1 MVASYEV
8 WSVLGCS
15 ACQEVE
21 ERLERIGVPFE
32 KKDLGTVVRN
42 EVPDSEVMAQLIMQD
57 NMAPVVV
64 AVKDDGSR
72 QSIPHSALPQE
83 QEAVCAA

>member
-1 MVASYEV
+1 M
-8 WSVLGCS
+8 

-21 ERLERIGVPFE
+21 ERLVRIGVPFE
-32 KKDLGTVVRN
+32 KKELGTVVRN

-72 QSIPHSALPQE
+72 QSIPHSALPKE
-83 QEAVCAA
+83 EAVCAA